1 MPRLTVKL
9 LWATLASLLLSALP
23 DTLLLHLVL
32 WPIPAGHQD
41 TMGLLGEFMPWQL
54 LTHLLIIPG
63 PSNAILFNVL
73 FIGLTVYYFGSMLES
88 AWGARRY
95 GLFLLAC
102 AVGSTLLQF
111 GASTLAFAAG
121 VGPYAPSSGA
131 DGVMYGILFAC
142 AYLWPRQEVMLMI
155 PPIPVRMKTLV
166 IVLCAIKLWF
176 GFWGAG
182 LFSQFGFLGGLAA
195 AWLHIRYWRG
205 LPPFSKKKPP
215 PPKFRI
221 VH

>member
-23 DTLLLHLVL
+23 EQFLQQLLL
-32 WPIPAGHQD
+32 WPIPVGHED
-41 TMGLLGEFMPWQL
+41 TMGMLGQFMPWQPV
-54 LTHLLIIPG
+54 THLLVNPG
-63 PSNAILFNVL
+63 VLNVL
-73 FIGLTVYYFGSMLES
+73 FIGLTVYYFGAMLES
-88 AWGARRY
+88 AWSARRF

-111 GASTLAFAAG
+111 GVSTAAFAADI
-121 VGPYAPSSGA
+121 GPYAPTFGA

-142 AYLWPRQEVMLMI
+142 AYLWPRQEVMLML
-155 PPIPVRMKTLV
+155 PPIPVRLRTLV
-166 IVLCAIKLWF
+166 VVLCLLKFWF
-176 GFWGAG
+176 GFWGG
-182 LFSQFGFLGGLAA
+182 GMLSQFGFLGGLAA

-215 PPKFRI
+215 PPKLRI

>member
-9 LWATLASLLLSALP
+9 LWATLASLLLWAVPAIFIQQLI
-23 DTLLLHLVL
+23 L
-32 WPIPAGHQD
+32 WPIPFNSDGS
-41 TMGLLGEFMPWQL
+41 MGMLGRFMPWQL
-54 LTHLLIIPG
+54 VTHLLINPG
-63 PSNAILFNVL
+63 LLNLL
-73 FIGLTVYYFGSMLES
+73 FIGMTIYYFGAMLES

-111 GASTLAFAAG
+111 LVSTLAFAAG
-121 VGPYAPSSGA
+121 VGPYAPTSGA

-155 PPIPVRMKTLV
+155 PPIPVRMQTLV
-166 IVLCAIKLWF
+166 LVLCVVKFWF
-176 GFWGAG
+176 GFWGSG
-182 LFSQFGFLGGLAA
+182 VFSQFGFLGGLAA

-205 LPPFSKKKPP
+205 QPPFSKKKPP
-215 PPKFRI
+215 PPKLRV

>member
-9 LWATLASLLLSALP
+9 LWAALVSLLLSALP
-23 DTLLLHLVL
+23 AELQLQLVL
-32 WPIPAGHQD
+32 WPIPAGGDD
-41 TMGLLGEFMPWQL
+41 TMGMLGRFMPWQL
-54 LTHLLIIPG
+54 VTHLLVNPG
-63 PSNAILFNVL
+63 IFNLL
-73 FIGLTVYYFGSMLES
+73 FIGLTLYYFGVMLES

-102 AVGSTLLQF
+102 AVGSTLLQLLV
-111 GASTLAFAAG
+111 STLAFAAG
-121 VGPYAPSSGA
+121 VGPYAPTSGA

-155 PPIPVRMKTLV
+155 PPIPVRMQTLV
-166 IVLCAIKLWF
+166 IVFCIVKFWF
-176 GFWGAG
+176 GLWGSG

-205 LPPFSKKKPP
+205 QPPFGRKKPP

>member
-9 LWATLASLLLSALP
+9 LWATFASLLLSALP
-23 DTLLLHLVL
+23 QNLQLQLML
-32 WPIPAGHQD
+32 WPIPVSADAG
-41 TMGLLGEFMPWQL
+41 MGLLGRFMPWQL
-54 LTHLLIIPG
+54 VTHLLINPG
-63 PSNAILFNVL
+63 LFNLL
-73 FIGLTVYYFGSMLES
+73 FIGLTIYYFGAMLES
-88 AWGARRY
+88 AWGVRRY

-102 AVGSTLLQF
+102 AATSTLLQLLV
-111 GASTLAFAAG
+111 STLAFAAG
-121 VGPYAPSSGA
+121 IGPYLPTSGA

-155 PPIPVRMKTLV
+155 PPIPVRMRTLV
-166 IVLCAIKLWF
+166 LVLCVIKFWF
-176 GFWGAG
+176 GIWGG
-182 LFSQFGFLGGLAA
+182 GVFSQFGFLGGLGA